1 MHTLTQNRFVV
12 PGLIAAA
19 FHAALFLAF
28 VPMVPVGVLAP
39 PEAPVVLRPIPA
51 AVIEA
56 LRPVP
61 DPADPAAAPVRRL
74 RGEEAASRPE
84 PPAGATR
91 ADFPMPVPDL
101 PAPSAPGPV
110 SRTIPK
116 AIGDPAGD
124 PLGSPDLRAGTP
136 TLLGAGEL
144 DGIPRARVQPAPVY
158 PPELRREQ
166 ISGSVTVE
174 FAVDERGRVTS
185 AKVLASTHRAFE
197 GPALRAVERWQFEP
211 GRKGGRTVAFRMA
224 VPIQFNLTED

>member
-1 MHTLTQNRFVV
+1 
-12 PGLIAAA
+12 
-19 FHAALFLAF
+19 
-28 VPMVPVGVLAP
+28 MVPVSAIAP
-39 PEAPVVLRPIPA
+39 PESPVVLRPIPA
-51 AVIEA
+51 AVMEA

-84 PPAGATR
+84 PPAAATR
-91 ADFPMPVPDL
+91 TDFVIPVPDRL
-101 PAPSAPGPV
+101 PPSAPGPV

-116 AIGDPAGD
+116 VIGDPNGD
-124 PLGSPDLRAGTP
+124 PLGSPDLRASAP
-136 TLLGAGEL
+136 ALLGVGEL
-144 DGIPRARVQPAPVY
+144 DGIPRARIQPAPVY

-174 FAVDERGRVTS
+174 FAVDERGRVTA
-185 AKVLASTHRAFE
+185 AKVLSSTHRAFE